1 LNRQFLNSNYENNW
15 TTVLSK
21 QNLNKKYE
29 NAIVFVL
36 NFFLLS
42 IRLHD
47 EVKMNIKE
55 HIFHD
60 CYEYMNT

>member
-1 LNRQFLNSNYENNW
+1 MF
-15 TTVLSK
+15 SK
-21 QNLNKKYE
+21 QNLNKKYV
-29 NAIVFVL
+29 NVIVFVL

-47 EVKMNIKE
+47 EVKMNTKE

-60 CYEYMNT
+60 CYKYTNT